1 MDTETTEAVRNA
13 GNLQNI
19 VNQQR
24 ILLEQRPQNEDG
36 KKNSMRILRKRQD
49 KLLEFFCFLCAKS
62 RVIRFLERRIDDI

>member
-36 KKNSMRILRKRQD
+36 KKNSIRILRKRHD
-49 KLLEFFCFLCAKS
+49 KLLEFFFFFCNLS
-62 RVIRFLERRIDDI
+62 NYL